1 MLVTYAKS
9 LVEINSCSLFPPPP
23 FQGTVFSTRWR
34 RRELWKSVTMKL
46 PRLSGKLALLERQMM
61 FLVVT
66 VTFDLTL
73 FGKFGFMFVFSFKD
87 KYFQILT
94 HSETGFCFCFGQVY
108 QFRTMCFNL
117 SSASQVLQSR
127 RISTCAWLSTK

>member
-1 MLVTYAKS
+1 MQAGL
-9 LVEINSCSLFPPPP
+9 NSCSFFLFFFPPPRHSL
-23 FQGTVFSTRWR
+23 FNKMVEKRAVEVSNN
-34 RRELWKSVTMKL
+34 EA

-66 VTFDLTL
+66 VMFDLTL

-94 HSETGFCFCFGQVY
+94 HSETRSCFCF
-108 QFRTMCFNL
+108 ML
-117 SSASQVLQSR
+117 WASLPVQDSVL
-127 RISTCAWLSTK
+127 